1 MMAPVCSLWWL
12 LAAVLVGWLL
22 CGWFA
27 RQYLPRVTNSGAGQD
42 REIARLKAELAAL
55 RAQPPV
61 EKVVERVVE
70 RIVEVP
76 APAPMP
82 APAVVAATMP
92 LAAPVAPPIDLDA
105 ARAAGFSLKGPDDL
119 EVVEGIGPKIAQIF
133 RDAGVTTF
141 AQLAAMAPAQIQPL
155 LDAAGPNFRIANPA
169 TWPEQSAL
177 AAANRWA
184 ELKAL
189 QDSLTAGRK
198 A

>member
-27 RQYLPRVTNSGAGQD
+27 RQYLPRVPGAGALAD
-42 REIARLKAELAAL
+42 REREIARLKAELAAL

-61 EKVVERVVE
+61 EKIVERVVE
-70 RIVEVP
+70 KIVEVP
-76 APAPMP
+76 VAAPTAPA
-82 APAVVAATMP
+82 AAV
-92 LAAPVAPPIDLDA
+92 AAPVVPPIDVAA
-105 ARAAGFSLKGPDDL
+105 ARAAGFALKGPDDL

-141 AQLAAMAPAQIQPL
+141 ARLASMTPAEIQPL
-155 LDAAGPNFRIANPA
+155 LDAAGPNFRIANPQ
-169 TWPEQSAL
+169 TWPDQAAL
-177 AAANRWA
+177 AAANRWT
-184 ELKAL
+184 ELKAM

>member
-27 RQYLPRVTNSGAGQD
+27 RQYLPRVPGAGALAERE

-55 RAQPPV
+55 RAQPPA
-61 EKVVERVVE
+61 EKIVERVVE
-70 RIVEVP
+70 KIVEVP
-76 APAPMP
+76 VAAPATT
-82 APAVVAATMP
+82 AAAV
-92 LAAPVAPPIDLDA
+92 AAPVAPPIDVAA
-105 ARAAGFSLKGPDDL
+105 ARAAGFALKGPDDL

-133 RDAGVTTF
+133 REAGVTTF
-141 AQLAAMAPAQIQPL
+141 ARLAAMSPAEIQPL
-155 LDAAGPNFRIANPA
+155 LDAAGPNFRIANPQ
-169 TWPEQSAL
+169 TWPEQAAL
-177 AAANRWA
+177 AAANRWTD
-184 ELKAL
+184 LKAL

>member
-1 MMAPVCSLWWL
+1 MSTPVCSLWWL
-12 LAAVLVGWLL
+12 LAAGLVGWLL

-27 RQYLPRVTNSGAGQD
+27 RQYLPRIVGGDAAALAGKD
-42 REIARLKAELAAL
+42 REIQRLQAELAAL

-61 EKVVERVVE
+61 EKIVE

-76 APAPMP
+76 VPAAMP
-82 APAVVAATMP
+82 
-92 LAAPVAPPIDLDA
+92 PPIDLA
-105 ARAAGFSLKGPDDL
+105 AAKAAGFALKGPDDL

-141 AQLAAMAPAQIQPL
+141 ARLAAMSPAEIQPL
-155 LDAAGPNFRIANPA
+155 LDAAGPNFRIANPQ
-169 TWPEQSAL
+169 TWPEQAAL
-177 AAANRWA
+177 AAANRWT
-184 ELKAL
+184 ELKVL